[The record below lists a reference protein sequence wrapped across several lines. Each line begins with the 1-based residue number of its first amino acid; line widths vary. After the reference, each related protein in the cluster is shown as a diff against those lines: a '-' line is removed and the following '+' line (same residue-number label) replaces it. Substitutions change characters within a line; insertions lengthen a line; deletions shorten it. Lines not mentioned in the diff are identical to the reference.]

1 MIDLTADI
9 DTEKA
14 KRNLE
19 GLRQSA
25 KRVVSGMIN
34 DFELLDS
41 AVIRF
46 NKTLGS
52 VGGGLHI
59 PGLSAKIKQAQNE
72 FNKLDGV
79 IMTPKMTES
88 ASKEVNALIAS
99 LEHLDKVLMDL
110 PDRAG
115 GFDTIASSMRS
126 LVAQA
131 DIFITKIAQIQQS
144 AVPIPN
150 KTQTQHTPTASST
163 QSSAPMIEA
172 ASYRELLNE
181 LKAVSGTKLQLI
193 GQIEALKLKNKEYKV
208 TVDAV
213 NKSESDGMRIS
224 QERASQ
230 RRNAALAIEQNK
242 VLIQS
247 LQRELREQI
256 KVEQAVET
264 SINDM
269 TASLKRMQTVYS
281 QLDAEQR
288 QSSFGQNLYKNI
300 EELEQRINGVGSAM
314 QSQTQKVGYYA
325 SGFNGLSFQI
335 QQVARELPSL
345 AYGPQTFFA
354 AISNNLPMLTDEISR
369 ARTQYNELLKSGQ
382 KATPVWKQIL
392 SSLVSWQTLIVAGV
406 TVLTLYGK
414 EIVNWTASLFKGR
427 KEIDSAKIA
436 LEQFH
441 AAMTKGAVAAQD
453 EITKLDLLY
462 RAATDA
468 AKPYEERKKAV
479 ERLQEIYPAYFGNMD
494 SEMIMT
500 GRLKGKYDELK
511 ASIIEVAQA
520 RASASQI
527 TELQGQKITIE
538 QISGYQQLLG
548 IRKQY
553 DALLTR
559 GRLKGQTDEEFTG
572 ILQSY
577 IEAMNDAQKAAEK
590 ALEKTNKDLYEKIK
604 ESGVKYYTE
613 YVDLIDE
620 QSKKLASTAEKQFTS
635 TTPGEANKD
644 AEKAMQAAE
653 KDAEKAKQLR
663 KKLNSQLEELT
674 LNAQEA
680 SIQAEIDLMADGTTK
695 KLAQIDLDYQKR
707 QRAIRKGV
715 SELQKL
721 WLEEYKYR
729 NAQDKD
735 SDQYKA
741 RQQMETQFKGNVDHL
756 ARPLIDAAELVKK
769 GWEDAGEG
777 IATVFSSQYGIL
789 DAKGKETEILVT
801 PILPNGDILSPQE
814 LEDYIFNQLEG
825 AQDILKADTKGIV
838 IATNVST
845 DGSAGEK
852 YHQLQGEYYA
862 DAIEFAESLRIRTQA
877 LNDANEAI
885 RQSERHEALAGKPAK
900 IDLWKDFEEDQKAW
914 NEYYEKYGTFRE
926 RLQAT
931 KDKYDRKLAEAQ
943 NEGERTSIQAE
954 YDAALAQFEV
964 ESSSWTKELINKTIG
979 ELENIQTQLE
989 KELEAAKRT
998 FNAFES
1004 SSDPEAQQW
1013 AARIN
1018 TLESK
1023 LKLLAP
1029 QINKAKK
1036 AASDSD
1042 WAKGALALNAIAD
1055 GAREALNGIR
1065 DLDEGLAD
1073 ALESIVNIASS
1084 AGSFAD
1090 SIKGIKAGD
1099 LSFGSIT
1106 GAITSGISFISSI
1119 VGLFKGGETSMERN
1133 IRLAKE
1139 FNEELRVMNE
1149 QAKINSDAFS
1159 SIFGDNAWG
1168 NYVNNINVLNEA
1180 ASKYGDTLE
1189 RVKKR
1194 GKEVV
1199 VDFGEYGGRANLQ
1212 KVDKTWE
1219 SATESVANMLV
1230 QTRHSTWFRSAKY
1243 KSLKDLLPELF
1254 EGDEINMENLKKF
1267 VDSNN
1272 DTFKHLGKENQD
1284 YLKGLVANWDTYQQ
1298 AVEAV
1303 NDYLTEILGDLG
1315 NSLTDALVDSFES
1328 GTDAAEAFGEAVG
1341 DMLKNMAKQV
1351 LYNATLAPLINEAQA
1366 QLEEINKDTSLSN
1379 EDRFNAYTKVI
1390 GDLMDEVL
1398 AQQES
1403 GQDLWDRLRKMAE
1416 EKGIDW
1422 GGETASGQTATSRGF
1437 QAMSQDTG
1445 DELNGRFTDM
1455 QGKMNILV
1463 SGMDMLRSINMDTR
1477 NTSIDIRDIM
1487 IQLNGNVADIRTFT
1501 RVLPE
1506 MSSTLTSMNK
1516 KLDNL

>member
-19 GLRQSA
+19 GLRQST

-59 PGLSAKIKQAQNE
+59 PGLSAKIKQAHNE

-99 LEHLDKVLMDL
+99 LEQLGKALTDL
-110 PDRAG
+110 PARANS
-115 GFDTIASSMRS
+115 FDVIASSMRD

-131 DIFITKIAQIQQS
+131 DIFINKIGQIQQS

-150 KTQTQHTPTASST
+150 KALAQSAPTASST
-163 QSSAPMIEA
+163 QSSAPMMEA
-172 ASYRELLNE
+172 ASYRELLGE
-181 LKAVSGTKLQLI
+181 LQAVSGTKLQLV
-193 GQIEALKLKNKEYKV
+193 GQIEALKAKNKEYKS

-213 NKSESDGMRIS
+213 NKAESDGMRIS

-247 LQRELREQI
+247 LQRELKEQI

-288 QSSFGQNLYKNI
+288 QSPFGQNLYKNI
-300 EELEQRINGVGSAM
+300 EELEQRINGIGSAM
-314 QSQTQKVGYYA
+314 QAQTQKVGYYA

-345 AYGPQTFFA
+345 AYGPQVFFG
-354 AISNNLPMLTDEISR
+354 AISNNLPMLTDEIAR
-369 ARTQYNELLKSGQ
+369 ARIQYNELVKSGQ

-392 SSLVSWQTLIVAGV
+392 SSLVSWQTVLIAGI

-414 EIVNWTASLFKGR
+414 EVVNWTASLFKGR
-427 KEIDSAKIA
+427 KEIDSSKVA

-441 AAMTKGAVAAQD
+441 ATMTQGTIAAQD

-500 GRLKGKYDELK
+500 GQLKGKYDELK
-511 ASIIEVAQA
+511 ASIIEVVQA
-520 RASASQI
+520 RAAFDEMVENNRI
-527 TELQGQKITIE
+527 LFKI
-538 QISGYQQLLG
+538 
-548 IRKQY
+548 K
-553 DALLTR
+553 
-559 GRLKGQTDEEFTG
+559 QTDEYKEIERIGKIIDKIRTS
-572 ILQSY
+572 ISNLNPNSKTY
-577 IEAMNDAQKAAEK
+577 IGESFNIER
-590 ALEKTNKDLYEKIK
+590 YEKQ
-604 ESGVKYYTE
+604 
-613 YVDLIDE
+613 IDKL
-620 QSKKLASTAEKQFTS
+620 SKTIRKKLDLSDEIPNDIRQYVFSLNKAIEDLAPIAEKQFTS
-635 TTPGEANKD
+635 TTPGEANK
-644 AEKAMQAAE
+644 A
-653 KDAEKAKQLR
+653 AEKAKQAAEKAAEKAKQDEEQRLKSLESSL
-663 KKLNSQLEELT
+663 KKLT
-674 LNAQEA
+674 IDAQ
-680 SIQAEIDLMADGTTK
+680 QAEIDAMADGTEK
-695 KLAQIDLDYQKR
+695 KVAQIELDYKR
-707 QRAIRKGV
+707 REEAIKEG
-715 SELQKL
+715 EAK
-721 WLEEYKYR
+721 
-729 NAQDKD
+729 
-735 SDQYKA
+735 
-741 RQQMETQFKGNVDHL
+741 
-756 ARPLIDAAELVKK
+756 LVK
-769 GWEDAGEG
+769 
-777 IATVFSSQYGIL
+777 
-789 DAKGKETEILVT
+789 
-801 PILPNGDILSPQE
+801 
-814 LEDYIFNQLEG
+814 
-825 AQDILKADTKGIV
+825 
-838 IATNVST
+838 
-845 DGSAGEK
+845 
-852 YHQLQGEYYA
+852 LQGGITP
-862 DAIEFAESLRIRTQA
+862 DQQVKIQSLR
-877 LNDANEAI
+877 DSNEAI
-885 RQSERHEALAGKPAK
+885 RRSERHEALAGKPAK

-954 YDAALAQFEV
+954 YDAALSQLEI
-964 ESSSWTKELINKTIG
+964 ESSSWAKELINKTIS

-989 KELEAAKRT
+989 DELEAAKRT

-1013 AARIN
+1013 ADRIN
-1018 TLESK
+1018 KLEAQ
-1023 LKLLAP
+1023 LKVLTP

-1036 AASDSD
+1036 AASDND

-1055 GAREALNGIR
+1055 GAREALNGVR

-1073 ALESIVNIASS
+1073 ALETLVNITSS

-1090 SIKGIKAGD
+1090 SMKGIKAGD
-1099 LSFGSIT
+1099 LSFGSIA
-1106 GAITSGISFISSI
+1106 GAISSGIGLISSI
-1119 VGLFKGGETSMERN
+1119 IGLFKGGETSMERN
-1133 IRLAKE
+1133 LRLAKE
-1139 FNEELRVMNE
+1139 FNEELRIMNE
-1149 QAKINSDAFS
+1149 LAKINSDAFS

-1168 NYVNNINVLNEA
+1168 NYVNNINALNEA

-1199 VDFGEYGGRANLQ
+1199 VGPGGHSDRANLQ

-1219 SATESVANMLV
+1219 SATDSVANMQV
-1230 QTRHSTWFRSAKY
+1230 QVRHSTWFRSAKY

-1272 DTFKHLGKENQD
+1272 DTFKHLGRENQE
-1284 YLKGLVANWDTYQQ
+1284 YLKGMVADWDTYQQ

-1303 NDYLTEILGDLG
+1303 NDYLTDMLGDLG
-1315 NSLTDALVDSFES
+1315 SSLTDALVDSFES

-1366 QLEEINKDTSLSN
+1366 QIEEINKNSALSD
-1379 EDRFNAYTKVI
+1379 EERFNAYTKVI
-1390 GDLMDEVL
+1390 GDLADQAL
-1398 AQQES
+1398 AKQEAW
-1403 GQDLWDRLRKMAE
+1403 QDVWERLQKMAK

-1422 GGETASGQTATSRGF
+1422 TGETTSGQTATSRSF

-1463 SGMDMLRSINMDTR
+1463 SGMDMLRSINMETR

-1501 RVLPE
+1501 KVLPE
-1506 MSSTLTSMNK
+1506 MSSTLTSMNR